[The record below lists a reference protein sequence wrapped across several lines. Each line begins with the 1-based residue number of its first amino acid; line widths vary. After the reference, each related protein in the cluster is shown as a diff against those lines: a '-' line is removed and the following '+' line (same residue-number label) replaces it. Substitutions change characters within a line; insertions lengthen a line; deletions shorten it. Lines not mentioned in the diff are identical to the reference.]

1 MLRYLVIMISV
12 FLLFCTCQKNQTD
25 DPPNDK
31 YIIAYFFPQDRI
43 ITADEI
49 AVEKLTHI
57 NYAFADIK
65 EGEIIQGFKF
75 DEENFKILNQ
85 TKEKNPKLKLLISV
99 GGWTWSGQFSD
110 MVLSEKSRKKFIDSS
125 IRFIERHNL
134 DGIDLDWEY
143 PNLVGYGNIYRP
155 EDTKN
160 FTFLLKE
167 FRDALDEFGKKDHK
181 HYLLT
186 IAAGAFDDYLANTEM
201 GKIQEYLDFVNI
213 MAYDQYEAEADS
225 ITGHHAPLF
234 TNPRNPKQNSADASI
249 RKFIQAGVPA
259 EKIVLGVAFYGRS
272 WEVQK
277 SEYHGLYELAGPV
290 KRRIRTS
297 FKYLKPDLENQ
308 NGFIRYWDSTASAP
322 FLFNEKEKIFISY
335 DDEESLKEKCKY
347 IHEHQLKGA
356 MFWEYQS
363 DYQMRLLQTLYD
375 GLK

>member
-1 MLRYLVIMISV
+1 MLRNLVIMISV
-12 FLLFCTCQKNQTD
+12 FLLFCTCQKSQTD
-25 DPPNDK
+25 DPPKDK

-43 ITADEI
+43 ITEDEI
-49 AVEKLTHI
+49 AVEKLTHV

-65 EGEIIQGFKF
+65 DGEIIEGFKF

-85 TKEKNPKLKLLISV
+85 TKERNPKLKLLISV

-125 IRFIERHNL
+125 IRFIERHKL

-201 GKIQEYLDFVNI
+201 GKVQEYLDFVNI

-234 TNPRNPKQNSADASI
+234 TNPRNPKNNSADASI
-249 RKFIQAGVPA
+249 QKFMQAGVPV

-272 WEVQK
+272 WEVHK
-277 SEYHGLYELAGPV
+277 SEYHGLYEAAGPV

-297 FKYLKPDLENQ
+297 FKYLKPELENK
-308 NGFIRYWDSTASAP
+308 NGFVRYWDPKASAP

>member
-1 MLRYLVIMISV
+1 MVSV
-12 FLLFCTCQKNQTD
+12 VLLFCSCQKYQSD
-25 DPPNDK
+25 ASSSDK
-31 YIIAYFFPQDRI
+31 YIIGYFFPKDRV
-43 ITADEI
+43 ITVDEI

-65 EGEIIQGFKF
+65 NGEIIEGFKF
-75 DEENFKILNQ
+75 DTENFKILNQ
-85 TKEKNPKLKLLISV
+85 TKERNPKLKILVSV

-110 MVLSEKSRKKFIDSS
+110 MVLTQASRK
-125 IRFIERHNL
+125 RFIESSLRFIEKHKL
-134 DGIDLDWEY
+134 DGIDIDWEY

-160 FTFLLKE
+160 FTLFLKE
-167 FRDALDEFGKKDHK
+167 FRDVLDEFGKKDRK
-181 HYLLT
+181 DYLLT

-201 GKIQEYLDFVNI
+201 GKAQEYLDFVNI
-213 MAYDQYEAEADS
+213 MAYDQYESESDS

-234 TNPRNPKQNSADASI
+234 TSPRNPKQNSADASI
-249 RKFIQAGVPA
+249 QKFIQAGVPS
-259 EKIVLGVAFYGRS
+259 EKIVLGVAFYGRT
-272 WEVQK
+272 WEVYK
-277 SEYHGLYELAGPV
+277 SEYQGLYEPAGPP
-290 KRRIRTS
+290 KNRIRAS
-297 FKYLKPDLENQ
+297 FKYLKPELENK
-308 NGFIRYWDSTASAP
+308 NGFVRYWDPEASAP